1 MNMKKLL
8 GSVMSLVMAAAFAAG
23 SCAYAA
29 DYPVKPITVISPYGA
44 GGDSDIAA
52 RVWAEFAKQELGQ
65 PVLVVNKTGGGG
77 LTGTMFASKAR
88 PDGYTLFLGQLGPC
102 VMLPIT
108 TKAGGL
114 NKDSFDMIARFA
126 TSNTGAVVNA
136 DTPWKTLK
144 DFEKDAAANP
154 QKYTFSSPSATSWV
168 ALAFKSWIYNNK
180 LQMKNVEYVSGAEAA
195 TAVLGKHGDIT
206 FLFRA
211 NFDAL
216 VKGGKL
222 KLLAVGDKMEE
233 YPDVPTFAELGYEG
247 NYMAWAAIAAPKGVP
262 DDIKAKL
269 QAVTEK
275 IANNPEFIKALE
287 NVGYTI
293 NYLDGA
299 AFKQEVDK
307 QYVEMQTLLK
317 AMNLAVQ

>member
-1 MNMKKLL
+1 MNMKKIL
-8 GSVMSLVMAAAFAAG
+8 GSVMAVAMAVTLSAG
-23 SCAYAA
+23 YKAEAKE
-29 DYPVKPITVISPYGA
+29 YPVKPITVISPYGA

-108 TKAGGL
+108 TKVGGL
-114 NKDSFDMIARFA
+114 NKDSFEMIARFA
-126 TSNTGAVVNA
+126 TSNTGAVVSA
-136 DTPWKTLK
+136 DTPWNNLK

-154 QKYTFSSPSATSWV
+154 GKYTFSSPSATSWV

-180 LQMKNVEYVSGAEAA
+180 LNLKNVEYVSGAEAA
-195 TAVLGKHGDIT
+195 TSILGKHGDIT

-216 VKGGKL
+216 VKGEKL
-222 KLLAVGDKMEE
+222 KLLAVGQKMEE

-262 DDIKAKL
+262 DEIKAKL

-275 IANNPEFIKALE
+275 ISQNPEFIKALQ
-287 NVGYTI
+287 NVGFDI
-293 NYLDGA
+293 NYKDGA
-299 AFKQEVDK
+299 SFKQDVDA
-307 QYVEMQTLLK
+307 QYIEMQKLLQV
-317 AMNLAVQ
+317 MGLAVQ

>member
-8 GSVMSLVMAAAFAAG
+8 GSVLAVAMAVTFTAG
-23 SCAYAA
+23 SNAYAA
-29 DYPVKPITVISPYGA
+29 DYPTKPITLVSPYGA

-52 RVWAEFAKQELGQ
+52 RVWAEFAKKELGQ

-77 LTGTMFASKAR
+77 LTGTMFASKAKA
-88 PDGYTLFLGQLGPC
+88 DGYTLFLGQLGPC

-114 NKDSFDMIARFA
+114 NKDSFDMVARFA
-126 TSNTGAVVNA
+126 TSNTGVVA
-136 DTPWKTLK
+136 GTDAPWATLK
-144 DFEKDAAANP
+144 DFENDAKQNAG
-154 QKYTFSSPSATSWV
+154 KYTFSDPSATSWL
-168 ALAFKSWIYNNK
+168 ALAFRGWMHNNGVDAK
-180 LQMKNVEYVSGAEAA
+180 VVQYTSGAEAA

-206 FLFRA
+206 FLFKA
-211 NFDAL
+211 NFDSL

-222 KLLAVGDKMEE
+222 KLLAVGEKMEA
-233 YPDVPTFAELGYEG
+233 YPTVPTFNELGYEG
-247 NYMAWAAIAAPKGVP
+247 AYTAWAAIVAPKGLP
-262 DDIKAKL
+262 AEIREKL

-275 IANNPEFIKALE
+275 ICQDPEFIKALE

-299 AFKQEVDK
+299 AMKEKVDA
-307 QYVEMQTLLK
+307 QYLDMQKLLNEME
-317 AMNLAVQ
+317 LAVQ

>member
-8 GSVMSLVMAAAFAAG
+8 GSAVALAMALAFSAG
-23 SCAYAA
+23 SGAYAA

-77 LTGTMFASKAR
+77 LTGTMFAAKAR

-114 NKDSFDMIARFA
+114 NKDSFEMIARFA
-126 TSNTGAVVNA
+126 TSNTGAVVSA
-136 DTPWKTLK
+136 DAPWKNLT

-180 LQMKNVEYVSGAEAA
+180 LQLKNVEYVSGAEAA

-275 IANNPEFIKALE
+275 IAKNPEFIKALE